1 MSAAA
6 DLQPVERVGWADVR
20 DYFADQFELGDHVAI
35 AGATGEGKTETMLQL
50 LREIAKRETVQGWPV
65 AITAFEVKR
74 RDTTMQKLLTS
85 GEFRRIRTLK
95 EWPPHLAEARTVV
108 WPAMGSAGTRGRQ
121 LAKLFGPIL
130 DEIERSGNQI
140 VFVDE
145 AAYFER
151 PQPNGLGLGRFM
163 ENYWTTQRSNGVSL
177 VAATQR
183 PVRVS
188 RSMWSEPSWLFIFAL
203 EDEDDLKTVASR
215 SVGYK
220 AEILATVPTLAE
232 HEFIMI
238 RRRPRS
244 ERMIVVSKAEL
255 A

>member
-1 MSAAA
+1 MSAAE
-6 DLQPVERVGWADVR
+6 QTTVPRIGWGELR
-20 DYFADQFELGDHVAI
+20 DYFADQFELGDHVAV
-35 AGATGEGKTETMLQL
+35 AGATGEGKTAAVIEL
-50 LREIAKRETVQGWPV
+50 LREVAKRETVQGWPV
-65 AITAFEVKR
+65 AVTILEVKR
-74 RDTTMQKLLTS
+74 RDSTMQRLIAS
-85 GEFRRIRTLK
+85 GDFRRIRSIK

-108 WPAMGSAGTRGRQ
+108 WPPPGDVSGRGRR
-121 LAKLFGPIL
+121 LSRFFGAVL
-130 DEIERSGNQI
+130 DEIDASGNQI

-151 PQPNGLGLGRFM
+151 PLPNGLGLGRFM

-220 AEILATVPTLAE
+220 QQILATVPTLRE
-232 HEFIMI
+232 HEFILI

-244 ERMIVVSKAEL
+244 EQLIAVSKAEL
-255 A
+255 